1 MKTICLIF
9 FLNLILLGSCETKK
23 EQDDKIQLINTEEL
37 IKSNGLKVSLNI
49 GVAGTLLKKD
59 GNCMPMIGSSG
70 TSCRT
75 YPVSRT
81 IMIYDY
87 TTTNEVDGWGPSY
100 KAVRS
105 RLVAQC
111 IADKDGFFQVAVN
124 PGKYSIF
131 IKENDNF
138 YANSYDGQGGIQSIT
153 VKNDSVNIIT
163 LVLDYAVY

>member
-1 MKTICLIF
+1 MKTICLIC
-9 FLNLILLGSCETKK
+9 FLNLILLTSCETKK
-23 EQDDKIQLINTEEL
+23 DQEDKIQLINTDEL
-37 IKSNGLKVSLNI
+37 IKNNALKVSLNV

-59 GNCMPMIGSSG
+59 GNCMPMIGSSN

-75 YPVSRT
+75 YPVIRT
-81 IMIYDY
+81 ILIYDY

-100 KAVRS
+100 KSVHS
-105 RLVAQC
+105 KLIAQC
-111 IADKDGFFQVAVN
+111 NADQDGFFQVAVD

-138 YANSYDGQGGIQSIT
+138 YANSSDGQGGIHPIT
-153 VKNDSVNIIT
+153 VENDSVNIMT

>member
-1 MKTICLIF
+1 MKTIYLIC

-23 EQDDKIQLINTEEL
+23 EQDDKIQLINIEEL
-37 IKSNGLKVSLNI
+37 IKNNALKVSLNV

-100 KAVRS
+100 KTVRS
-105 RLVAQC
+105 RLIAQC
-111 IADKDGFFQVAVN
+111 NATKMGFTKLRLTQA
-124 PGKYSIF
+124 SIR
-131 IKENDNF
+131 
-138 YANSYDGQGGIQSIT
+138 SS
-153 VKNDSVNIIT
+153 
-163 LVLDYAVY
+163 